1 MKIKKK
7 RIMKIKKKKKKKV
20 NYEMKEIN
28 NEFIYLFI
36 IY

>member
-20 NYEMKEIN
+20 NYEMNKIN
-28 NEFIYLFI
+28 KEFIYLFI

>member
-20 NYEMKEIN
+20 NYEMNKIN

>member
-7 RIMKIKKKKKKKV
+7 RILKIKKKKKKKV
-20 NYEMKEIN
+20 NYEMNKIN

>member
-7 RIMKIKKKKKKKV
+7 RILKIKKKKKKKV
-20 NYEMKEIN
+20 NYEMNKIN
-28 NEFIYLFI
+28 NDLIYLFI